1 MSGHSKWAQIRRQ
14 KGVNDAK
21 RSQIFTKLGR
31 EISVA
36 VRQGGPDPDA
46 NFRLRLAVQRARDAN
61 MPADNIDRAIKK
73 AAGEGNADALEELIY
88 EGYGPGG
95 TAILIQALTD
105 NRNRTASD
113 VRSVFNKI
121 GGNLG
126 EAGCVAWQF
135 QQAGVITVEP
145 NGMDEDYLALTAIDA
160 GASDVQVVPGQIDV
174 VTPPASL
181 ETVKQAIEAAK
192 AKIVSAEIAMN
203 PSMLIEL
210 DEKQAEQTMRLLDRL
225 DDLDDV
231 QRVYTNADFSAIP
244 VGETG

>member
-1 MSGHSKWAQIRRQ
+1 MAGHSKWAQIRRQ

-61 MPADNIDRAIKK
+61 MPADTIERAIKK
-73 AAGEGNADALEELIY
+73 AAGEGNTDALEELTY

-95 TAILIQALTD
+95 IAIMVQALTD

-113 VRSVFNKI
+113 VRSVFNKL

-135 QQAGVITVEP
+135 QQAGVVTVEP
-145 NGMDEDYLALTAIDA
+145 DGVDADDLALLAIDA
-160 GASDVQVVPGQIDV
+160 GASDVQVTSGQIDV
-174 VTPPASL
+174 VTPPEAL
-181 ETVKQAIEAAK
+181 ESVKQALEGAK
-192 AKIVSAEIAMN
+192 AKILAAEIAMN
-203 PSMLIEL
+203 PTTLVSL
-210 DEKQAEQTMRLLDRL
+210 DEKQAEQTLRLLDRL

-231 QRVYTNADFSAIP
+231 QRVYTNADFSTAS
-244 VGETG
+244 VDGSG